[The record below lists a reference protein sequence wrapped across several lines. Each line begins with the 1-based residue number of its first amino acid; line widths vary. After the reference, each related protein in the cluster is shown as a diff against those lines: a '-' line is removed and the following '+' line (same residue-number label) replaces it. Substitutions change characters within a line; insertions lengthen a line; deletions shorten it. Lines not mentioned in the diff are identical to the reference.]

1 MRRLLTVRNR
11 TTLVAAVVVAV
22 ALCIGA
28 VGLVGLV
35 RDRLIEG
42 QRTAAELR
50 SEDVASLAESGE
62 LPDDL
67 SYPGEDDGL
76 TQVIDSSGSVVAA
89 TDNLDGEPPI
99 SDLRPD
105 GDDPESEI
113 VSGLPIGEGG
123 RFVVVA
129 TSIATDNG
137 TFTILSSATL
147 GETDETVRAMSVALA
162 LGIPILVALVAIV
175 TRALVGRAL
184 LPVERMSREA
194 SEITEQD
201 LHRRLVEPG
210 TGDEV
215 DRLAG
220 TLNEMLGRLDAAN
233 SRQRRFVT
241 DASHELRSPLASAR
255 AALEV
260 AVAHPDK
267 IDAQH
272 AMASALIDQTR
283 LELLVDDLLMLA
295 KVTGKDVRSAERV
308 DLGELITDEVAAAD
322 DRRVTVTWHDDPP
335 VVVADDRTVARVVR
349 NLLDNA
355 RRHAHDEIRI
365 SCSSTGGTV
374 QLEVE
379 DDGEGVPEADR
390 ERIFDR
396 FTRLDEARAREVG
409 GSGLGLSIVRA
420 AVEDLGGE
428 VSVGASALGGARF
441 TVTIPVADAITPPEG
456 R

>member
-1 MRRLLTVRNR
+1 VRRLLTVRNR
-11 TTLVAAVVVAV
+11 TTAVAAVVVAV
-22 ALCIGA
+22 ALAIGA
-28 VGLVGLV
+28 IGLVGLV

-50 SEDVASLAESGE
+50 AQDVAALAESGQ

-67 SYPGEDDGL
+67 SFPGEDEGL
-76 TQVIDSSGSVVAA
+76 TQVLDGNGTVVAA
-89 TDNLDGEPPI
+89 TDDLEGEPPI

-105 GDDPESEI
+105 DDDPVSEI
-113 VSGLPIGEGG
+113 VDETSNGDGG
-123 RFVVVA
+123 RSVVVA
-129 TSIATDNG
+129 TAVDTDAG
-137 TFTILSSATL
+137 TFTILSSASL
-147 GETDETVRAMSVALA
+147 EETEETVRAMSVALA
-162 LGIPILVALVAIV
+162 LGIPVLVALVAIV
-175 TRALVGRAL
+175 TRSLVGRAL
-184 LPVERMSREA
+184 RPVERMSREA

-201 LHRRLVEPG
+201 LHRRLDEPG

-215 DRLAG
+215 DRLAA

-233 SRQRRFVT
+233 TRQKRFVT

-272 AMASALIDQTR
+272 AMASALIDQAR
-283 LELLVDDLLMLA
+283 LEQLVDDLLLLA
-295 KVTGKDVRSAERV
+295 KVTGREAHPVERV
-308 DLGELITDEVAAAD
+308 DVGEIVTAEVAAAAD
-322 DRRVTVTWHDDPP
+322 PRVTVGWDGTPP
-335 VVVADDRTVARVVR
+335 VVAAEERTLARVVR

-355 RRHAHDEIRI
+355 RRHAHDQVRI
-365 SCSSTGGTV
+365 SGSSAGGTV
-374 QLEVE
+374 RLLVE
-379 DDGEGVPEADR
+379 DDGDGVPAADR

-396 FTRLDEARAREVG
+396 FTRLDEARTAEAG

-420 AVEDLGGE
+420 AVEDLGGT
-428 VSVGASALGGARF
+428 VTVGASALGGAAF
-441 TVTIPVADAITPPEG
+441 TVTMPTADPGAPSEV

>member
-1 MRRLLTVRNR
+1 VRRPLTVRNR
-11 TTLVAAVVVAV
+11 TTAVAALVVAV
-22 ALCIGA
+22 ALGIGA

-50 SEDVASLAESGE
+50 AQDVAALAESGE

-67 SYPGEDDGL
+67 SFPGEDDGL
-76 TQVIDSSGSVVAA
+76 TQVVDSSGSVVAA

-99 SDLRPD
+99 SDLRPE

-113 VSGLPIGEGG
+113 VKGLPIGEGG

-129 TSIATDNG
+129 TSIETDRG
-137 TFTILSSATL
+137 TFTILSSASL
-147 GETDETVRAMSVALA
+147 GETEETVRAMSVALA

-184 LPVERMSREA
+184 LPVERMSLEA
-194 SEITEQD
+194 SEITERD
-201 LHRRLVEPG
+201 LHRRLIEPG

-233 SRQRRFVT
+233 ARQRRFVT
-241 DASHELRSPLASAR
+241 DASHELRSPLTSAR

-272 AMASALIDQTR
+272 AMASALIDQAR
-283 LELLVDDLLMLA
+283 LEQLVDDLLLLA
-295 KVTGKDVRSAERV
+295 RVTGKDVRPTESV
-308 DLGELITDEVAAAD
+308 DLGEIITDEVAAAGD
-322 DRRVTVTWHDDPP
+322 PRVTVAWNDDPP
-335 VVVADDRTVARVVR
+335 VVAADERTVARVVR

-355 RRHAHDEIRI
+355 RRHARDTIRI
-365 SCSSTGGTV
+365 SCSSTAGTV

-379 DDGEGVPEADR
+379 DDGEGVPEASRD
-390 ERIFDR
+390 RIFDR
-396 FTRLDEARAREVG
+396 FTRLDEARAREAG

-420 AVEDLGGE
+420 AVEDLGGA
-428 VSVGASALGGARF
+428 VSVGDSVLGGARF
-441 TVTIPVADAITPPEG
+441 TVAIPTADTVAPQAG
-456 R
+456 Q

>member
-11 TTLVAAVVVAV
+11 TTAVAAIVVAV
-22 ALCIGA
+22 ALGIGA
-28 VGLVGLV
+28 IGLVGLV
-35 RDRLIEG
+35 RDRLVEG

-50 SEDVASLAESGE
+50 AQDVAALAESGE

-67 SYPGEDDGL
+67 SFPGEDEGL
-76 TQVIDSSGSVVAA
+76 TQVVDGDGTVVAA
-89 TDNLDGEPPI
+89 TDNLEGEPPI
-99 SDLRPD
+99 SDLRPED
-105 GDDPESEI
+105 DDPESEI
-113 VSGLPIGEGG
+113 VGGASIGEGG
-123 RFVVVA
+123 RHMVVA
-129 TSIATDNG
+129 TTVDTDSG
-137 TFTILSSATL
+137 PVTILSSASL
-147 GETDETVRAMSVALA
+147 EETDETVRAMSIALG
-162 LGIPILVALVAIV
+162 LGIPVLVALVAIV
-175 TRALVGRAL
+175 TRALVKRAL
-184 LPVERMSREA
+184 RPVERMSREA

-233 SRQRRFVT
+233 ARQRRFVT

-272 AMASALIDQTR
+272 AMASALIDQAR
-283 LELLVDDLLMLA
+283 LEQLVDDLLLLA
-295 KVTGKDVRSAERV
+295 KVTGNDVRPVEAV
-308 DLGELITDEVAAAD
+308 DLGEIITDEVAAAAD
-322 DRRVTVTWHDDPP
+322 PRVTVTWDGEAR
-335 VVVADDRTVARVVR
+335 VVVADERVLARVIR

-355 RRHAHDEIRI
+355 RRHALNEIRL
-365 SCSSTGGTV
+365 SCSSTREILR
-374 QLEVE
+374 LEVE

-390 ERIFDR
+390 ARIFDR
-396 FTRLDEARAREVG
+396 FTRLDEARAREAG

-420 AVEDLGGE
+420 AVEDLGGT
-428 VSVGASALGGARF
+428 VSVTDSALGGARF
-441 TVTIPVADAITPPEG
+441 TVTIPPTGAASQAEQ
-456 R
+456 

>member
-11 TTLVAAVVVAV
+11 TTAVAAIVVAV
-22 ALCIGA
+22 ALCFGA
-28 VGLVGLV
+28 VRLVGLV

-42 QRTAAELR
+42 QRTAAALR
-50 SEDVASLAESGE
+50 AQDVAALAESGQ
-62 LPDDL
+62 LPDNL
-67 SYPGEDDGL
+67 SFPGEDAGL
-76 TQVIDSSGSVVAA
+76 TQVIDNSGTVVAA
-89 TDNLDGEPPI
+89 TDNLEGEPPI

-105 GDDPESEI
+105 GDGPESEI
-113 VSGLPIGEGG
+113 VNDTPIGDGG

-129 TSIATDNG
+129 TTVDTDDG
-137 TFTILSSATL
+137 TRTILSSASL
-147 GETDETVRAMSVALA
+147 EETDDTVRAMSVALA
-162 LGIPILVALVAIV
+162 LGIPLLVALVAIV

-194 SEITEQD
+194 SEITEQHLD
-201 LHRRLVEPG
+201 RRLVEPG

-215 DRLAG
+215 HRLAG

-233 SRQRRFVT
+233 ARQQRFVT

-272 AMASALIDQTR
+272 AMASALVDQAR
-283 LELLVDDLLMLA
+283 LELLVDDLLLLA
-295 KVTGKDVRSAERV
+295 KVTGKDVRPAERV
-308 DLGELITDEVAAAD
+308 DLGEIITDEVAAAD
-322 DRRVTVTWHDDPP
+322 DPRVTVTWDDDPP
-335 VVVADDRTVARVVR
+335 VVAADERTLARVVR

-365 SCSSTGGTV
+365 SSSSTGRTV
-374 QLEVE
+374 HLEVE

-396 FTRLDEARAREVG
+396 FTRLDEARAQEAG

-420 AVEDLGGE
+420 AVEALGGT
-428 VSVGASALGGARF
+428 VSVDDSALGGVRF
-441 TVTIPVADAITPPEG
+441 TVTIPTAETVTPREG